1 MATTNGDTGSSSAVT
16 HAIESAINYVDD
28 YDYIIAIYDHD
39 EAGLKEFRRL
49 DKDYELLEIDTI
61 KKRKK
66 CNIFL
71 LCIPIPGEM
80 KQYLQEKQSFN
91 FFEIEHYFGHDF
103 LAQNKVMKEK
113 ETLSNV
119 YEIKDKDKTSFA
131 ATVMSNSDP
140 KVFKYFV
147 DLFHCI
153 DRITHTHIDYIEA
166 NEV

>member
-1 MATTNGDTGSSSAVT
+1 
-16 HAIESAINYVDD
+16 
-28 YDYIIAIYDHD
+28 
-39 EAGLKEFRRL
+39 
-49 DKDYELLEIDTI
+49 
-61 KKRKK
+61 
-66 CNIFL
+66 
-71 LCIPIPGEM
+71 
-80 KQYLQEKQSFN
+80 
-91 FFEIEHYFGHDF
+91 
-103 LAQNKVMKEK
+103 MKEK